1 MGYGVAHSR
10 VSASTITATG
20 RSGVVSCQ
28 MPATASTTIMIAN
41 HRRSMR
47 TPYRSQS
54 AAHVNVLE
62 PKTFFLVK
70 AIAQVNVRR

>member
-1 MGYGVAHSR
+1 
-10 VSASTITATG
+10 
-20 RSGVVSCQ
+20 VVSCQ

-70 AIAQVNVRR
+70 AIAQVDVRR